1 MPDYINTLPLK
12 QVFIYLFIG
21 ALLHF
26 VFHVVSKYIIPVL
39 IKKESAIVL
48 LWQRLQIVIW
58 VVYFTFFF
66 SSLMIANN
74 VLTLSISFIV
84 ITTGWSYW
92 TNFFAGTIIK
102 ISNTLKVDDFIAT
115 ELVSGRIRKI
125 NLTYTEI
132 INKKGELIVIPNNKL
147 NKQVIKHVND
157 AKTLSPFSYIFFP
170 KKDFSYEKL
179 YQKSLNCPYFTA
191 NQIVKIERDKGV
203 SYLIKAMLIDEGLKE
218 KAIAYFES
226 CM

>member
-12 QVFIYLFIG
+12 QVLIYLLVG

-26 VFHVVSKYIIPVL
+26 VFYVITRYIIPVL
-39 IKKESAIVL
+39 IKRESAIVL
-48 LWQRLQIVIW
+48 LWQRLQIVVW

-66 SSLMIANN
+66 SSLMITNI

-84 ITTGWSYW
+84 ITIGWSYW

-102 ISNTLKVDDFIAT
+102 FSNTPKVNDFIAT

-132 INKKGELIVIPNNKL
+132 VNKKGELIVIPNNKL

-157 AKTLSPFSYIFFP
+157 AKTLSPFSYVFFP

-179 YQKSLNCPYFTA
+179 HQKALNCPYFTA
-191 NQIVKIERDKGV
+191 NQNVKIERDEGV
-203 SYLIKAMLIDEGLKE
+203 SYLIKAMLIDASLKE
-218 KAIAYFES
+218 KAIVYFES
-226 CM
+226 YV